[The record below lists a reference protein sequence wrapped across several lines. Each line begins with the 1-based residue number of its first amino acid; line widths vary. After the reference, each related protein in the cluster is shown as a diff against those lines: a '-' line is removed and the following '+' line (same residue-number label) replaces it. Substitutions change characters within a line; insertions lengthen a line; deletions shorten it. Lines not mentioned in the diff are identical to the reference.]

1 VSAEKSAYL
10 AHQTF
15 QHFDHSFK
23 GELHTSKGPLFVK
36 AFGECSFAKRPVE
49 VLCKGNSF
57 EIIEELGIAL
67 KKNIDL
73 PYRQITALSWDHA
86 NSEVKIEV
94 SGGGGGSSSSGGGGD
109 GDQQDQP
116 HEQYVILTMAISVEL
131 EGELKLR
138 LNGLAAATKGLKIP
152 TSLYVG
158 MFAGA
163 TKPKPFQRKRPN
175 LSDLPSSKLPPLHDM
190 RSMALKLH
198 KGSYRPC
205 PPGES
210 RRLELAIQHI
220 FEGFNSFALVGVTGS
235 LVQNQWRSESVLQIK
250 DEMLVFRPLGVASGS
265 AIEFSYADI
274 ADWDAVDNDTGAPG
288 RRSAASIEH
297 SGIEIRSTQGDKVF
311 FAVPYIRDAQHTLE
325 FFWNKYQVENG
336 GKVKLGSTHGRP
348 LVTVATLSGDAPPP
362 EAPRGQSDVV
372 DIDGTLVRP
381 GARMAPRRSSIIGS
395 ASAVIAGGGSGAGKE
410 AKMVPPE
417 IREVKM
423 HWHKVVLHQGW
434 LLKKG
439 GVGVGANKS
448 WIKRYFVL
456 YSTSQGH
463 FMTYYSD
470 FTECPLFTHER
481 QQRNIVDLAKTTFI
495 RPGSNKAEA
504 ADTPPHSFDIV
515 TTEREWTLCAESQE
529 NVQKWLRLI
538 TRAVDEDVAI
548 LPDEDLVFK
557 VKPKV
562 DPLGVLPASDY
573 STSLKVSA
581 HGVSVCTPDTGG
593 QGGNLV
599 PSYVVGNP
607 YEREHYF
614 WVYTDFYKWSLIS
627 QGGKLALLVNVFADA
642 SFSRRNEYIFRNKEA
657 VRLATAIEYFIEK
670 FMSVMHIRLEVA
682 EGAFDDVVPGPAGG
696 NHGSAAAGPSGQARG
711 GLHNVN
717 ADEWP
722 EDDDDAAAAAGHQE
736 LDLLD
741 LDPEPLLTP
750 AAHQQHIQQQ
760 QQQQQ
765 RASAAT
771 LDIFGDASDANP
783 RASATSSQGFGDDP
797 FGGSFASGV
806 SLGPSGGPK
815 MAPPLTPAQLA
826 QHSQWMRTAALN
838 FGGPLY
844 DDGTL
849 QIASRVEIRGSQG
862 RLTLYYRNHGSS
874 ADISDLSVTLL
885 DAAGL
890 LRCQQ
895 GSLPSVM
902 AAGQQHEQQIMMECM
917 KPAAP
922 GPQLEINYTDAA
934 AGRRT
939 NVLDVPV
946 FVATFNEPLAV
957 TAADFSSRWEQ
968 LTAPGQET
976 QEVFYPSQPV
986 VPENVLA
993 TLTSTMK
1000 FAHTTG
1006 MPDESEYVLYGAAS
1020 LRTGALTSAGE
1031 KISVGCLAK
1040 VEMNVE
1046 AQAIRVTFR
1055 TLHPSASTSML
1066 ATIKTLL
1073 G

>member
-1 VSAEKSAYL
+1 M
-10 AHQTF
+10 
-15 QHFDHSFK
+15 
-23 GELHTSKGPLFVK
+23 
-36 AFGECSFAKRPVE
+36 
-49 VLCKGNSF
+49 
-57 EIIEELGIAL
+57 GIAL
-67 KKNIDL
+67 KKNVDL

-94 SGGGGGSSSSGGGGD
+94 SGGGGNSD
-109 GDQQDQP
+109 GEQEQQQHD
-116 HEQYVILTMAISVEL
+116 QYVILTMAISVEL

-210 RRLELAIQHI
+210 RRLQLAVQHI
-220 FEGFNSFALVGVTGS
+220 FEGFNSFPLMGVTGS

-250 DEMLVFRPLGVASGS
+250 DEMLVFRPLGGASGS

-274 ADWDAVDNDTGAPG
+274 ADWDAVDNDSGAPG
-288 RRSAASIEH
+288 RRSAASMDN
-297 SGIEIRSTQGDKVF
+297 SGIEIRSTQGDTVF

-381 GARMAPRRSSIIGS
+381 GARMAPRRSSLIGS

-470 FTECPLFTHER
+470 FTECPLFTQER

-562 DPLGVLPASDY
+562 DPLGILPASDY

-593 QGGNLV
+593 QGGHLV
-599 PSYVVGNP
+599 PSYVAGNP

-642 SFSRRNEYIFRNKEA
+642 SFTRRNEYIFRNKEA

-670 FMSVMHIRLEVA
+670 FMSVMHIRLETA
-682 EGAFDDVVPGPAGG
+682 EGAFDDVVPSTSGSKQG
-696 NHGSAAAGPSGQARG
+696 NAAAAPTGPARG

-717 ADEWP
+717 VDEWP
-722 EDDDDAAAAAGHQE
+722 EDDDGAAAAGQQE

-741 LDPEPLLTP
+741 LDPEPLPAP
-750 AAHQQHIQQQ
+750 AAH

-765 RASAAT
+765 RASAS
-771 LDIFGDASDANP
+771 LDIFSDASDASLIV
-783 RASATSSQGFGDDP
+783 AASSQGFGDDP

-806 SLGPSGGPK
+806 SLGPSSGPH

-826 QHSQWMRTAALN
+826 QHSQWLRAAALN
-838 FGGPLY
+838 SGGPLY

-862 RLTLYYRNHGSS
+862 RLTLYYRNHGST
-874 ADISDLSVTLL
+874 ADVADLSVTLL
-885 DAAGL
+885 DPAGL

-895 GSLPSVM
+895 ALLPSAM
-902 AAGQQHEQQIMMECM
+902 SAGQQHEQQIMMECM

-922 GPQLEINYTDAA
+922 GPQLQIEYTDAA

-939 NVLDVPV
+939 NVVDVPV

-957 TAADFSSRWEQ
+957 ASADFSTRWEQ

-976 QEVFYPSQPV
+976 QEVFYPSQPI

-993 TLTSTMK
+993 TLTRTMK

-1020 LRTGALTSAGE
+1020 LRTGALTASGE

-1055 TLHPSASTSML
+1055 TLHPSASASML
-1066 ATIKTLL
+1066 ATIKLL
-1073 G
+1073 IG